1 MRPANWRGFVR
12 SKPRATTARDS
23 RGIVAQQEWAA
34 RFRTRLRSI
43 GAMQH
48 PFIRSHPRP
57 ASRINCKSSQ
67 TGAEA
72 ETGGKV
78 RGRTA
83 ARRASPL
90 PHRVGGATDRF
101 RLGLCIGLLLLS
113 CALIAP
119 LDATGPTWPASR
131 PPFFA
136 RCPTLGVS
144 PVSSARNDWP
154 PPRRSA
160 RLRLRK
166 ERTSGSSHGS
176 FVWRPAVLSWSAG
189 NSCSATRPCFAP

>member
-12 SKPRATTARDS
+12 SKPRAITARDS

-34 RFRTRLRSI
+34 RFRTRLRSW
-43 GAMQH
+43 ALQR
-48 PFIRSHPRP
+48 PFSRSQRRP
-57 ASRINCKSSQ
+57 ASRKIASRVKPAQ
-67 TGAEA
+67 KRKPVE
-72 ETGGKV
+72 KV

-83 ARRASPL
+83 TRRASPL
-90 PHRVGGATDRF
+90 PHPVGGATDRF
-101 RLGLCIGLLLLS
+101 RLGLCISLLLLS
-113 CALIAP
+113 FALIAP
-119 LDATGPTWPASR
+119 LDATGPTWLASR
-131 PPFFA
+131 PPFIA

-144 PVSSARNDWP
+144 PVSAARSGWP